1 LLQFSNIT
9 ATGLEVSHQKII
21 KNKEKS
27 IRKIYSPSGK
37 FAERAK
43 KKIVFGHLAADKDP
57 LQSNS
62 A

>member
-9 ATGLEVSHQKII
+9 ETGLEVDHQKII
-21 KNKEKS
+21 KNKEKN

-43 KKIVFGHLAADKDP
+43 KKIVLDT
-57 LQSNS
+57 
-62 A
+62 